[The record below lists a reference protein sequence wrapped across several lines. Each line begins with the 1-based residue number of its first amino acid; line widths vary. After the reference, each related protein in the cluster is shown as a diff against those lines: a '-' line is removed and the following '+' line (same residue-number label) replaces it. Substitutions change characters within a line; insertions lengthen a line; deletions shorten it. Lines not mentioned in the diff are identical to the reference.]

1 MIQYILS
8 SNEHKKR
15 IAVIENEFAAGDLG
29 EGLAIET
36 LIAKNGVDN
45 SSLTDLIELPNGCVC
60 CTVKDSL
67 VETLETLINKRR
79 DLDYIIIEASG
90 MANPGPIAS
99 VFWLDDELE
108 SRLRL
113 DGVVTLVDAYHIEKQ
128 LKETLEASQQIAYA
142 DRILLNKTD
151 LVEESHKKDL
161 LGLLGR
167 MNPAAKVETST
178 FSKVTD
184 LDFILDAKCYGSDQ
198 KTKDLEE
205 TVEVLAAR
213 LATTTMTE
221 DDNHKHSH
229 SHDHGHE
236 NHDCLQCQTMAEDEK
251 HHHSHSH
258 DHGHGHEHDNH
269 DCSQCKKDLEEK
281 EHTHTSAVSTVAF
294 TEKGTMDLEK
304 LNAWLA
310 TTLWPNQDEKDEVL
324 RSRLEKS
331 LEENTDA
338 DAPKRY
344 GGDAIV
350 DDGQQQIFRIKGIV
364 SVRCNQDKVEEK
376 DWEYCDPETG
386 ISSRRYIIQAVYD
399 LWECY
404 SSREDFGADEDLA
417 CKLVVIGR
425 HLHQAELL
433 EGFRACLIEKEVLL
447 SDEETEQAQRDE
459 VEALMAIYPDE
470 VTVLSKHSLD
480 EETGE
485 ASFEFPISYRIALRP
500 EDGDS
505 PGGHWPKR
513 PLSLEIKYPHNY
525 PSDAA
530 LPHIKLDH
538 DNNVMEFPSANVAA
552 CMRAI
557 EEAAEAERGMP
568 CVLSCLYAAKEFL
581 DSGEEVETIAENDAT
596 GEVGQM
602 SIDEEEIGQETMQA
616 AAVLKQVSPD
626 EIKRCNLEGLAIAE
640 SLLGR
645 TPKTDRPN
653 TDNPG
658 DISSSPL
665 LSGKGGS
672 WLYTIGLVG
681 KPSAGTLGYQD

>member
-36 LIAKNGVDN
+36 LIAKDGVNN

-128 LKETLEASQQIAYA
+128 LIETLEASQQIAYA

-151 LVEESHKKDL
+151 LVEEPHKKDL

-167 MNPAAKVETST
+167 MNPTAQLETST
-178 FSKVTD
+178 FSKVPD
-184 LDFILDAKCYGSDQ
+184 LDFILDAKCYGSEQ
-198 KTKDLEE
+198 KTKGLEE
-205 TVEVLAAR
+205 TVEALAAK

-221 DDNHKHSH
+221 GDKH
-229 SHDHGHE
+229 
-236 NHDCLQCQTMAEDEK
+236 N
-251 HHHSHSH
+251 HSHSH
-258 DHGHGHEHDNH
+258 DHGHGHEHNDH
-269 DCSQCKKDLEEK
+269 DCVQCKKDLFLVK

-310 TTLWPNQDEKDEVL
+310 ATLWPNQDEKDEVL

-350 DDGQQQIFRIKGIV
+350 DDGQQHIFRIKGIV
-364 SVRCNQDKVEEK
+364 SARCNQDKVEEK
-376 DWEYCDPETG
+376 DWECCDPETG
-386 ISSRRYIIQAVYD
+386 VSSRRYIIQAVYD

-404 SSREDFGADEDLA
+404 SSREYFGADEDRA

-425 HLHQAELL
+425 HLHREELL
-433 EGFRACLIEKEVLL
+433 EGFRSCLIKKEVLL

-500 EDGDS
+500 EDEDS
-505 PGGHWPKR
+505 PGGYWPKR
-513 PLSLEIKYPHNY
+513 PLSLKIKYPHNY
-525 PSDAA
+525 PSDAT
-530 LPHIKLDH
+530 LPNIKLDH
-538 DNNVMEFPSANVAA
+538 DNNVMELPSAKVAA

-581 DSGEEVETIAENDAT
+581 DSGEEVETIAEEDAT
-596 GEVGQM
+596 GKVGQM
-602 SIDEEEIGQETMQA
+602 IIDKEEIGTETTPA
-616 AAVLKQVSPD
+616 ADSAILKQVSPD
-626 EIKRCNLEGLAIAE
+626 EIERCNLEGLAIAE

-645 TPKTDRPN
+645 APQTDRPS

-665 LSGKGGS
+665 LSGKGGP
-672 WLYTIGLVG
+672 WTYTIGLVG